1 MKEVPM
7 RSRTDYCTLTGPA
20 PRIFKGRYHRGH
32 MQCIKAAKREEAG
45 IRYEPIAAAKA
56 EAAKASA
63 AAAAKAAAPAQAAKA
78 APAKKQ
84 PRKRT
89 RRPERKKA
97 SRSEEHTSELQ
108 SLRHL

>member
-1 MKEVPM
+1 M
-7 RSRTDYCTLTGPA
+7 RRQIDPCSLTGSA
-20 PRIFKGRYHRGH
+20 PHTYRGRYHRGH
-32 MQCIKAAKREEAG
+32 SKCIKAAKREEAE

-63 AAAAKAAAPAQAAKA
+63 AAAAKAAYPAQAAKA

-97 SRSEEHTSELQ
+97 SQR
-108 SLRHL
+108 

>member
-1 MKEVPM
+1 M
-7 RSRTDYCTLTGPA
+7 RRQIDPCSLTGSA
-20 PRIFKGRYHRGH
+20 PHTYRGRYHRGH
-32 MQCIKAAKREEAG
+32 SKCIKAAKREEAE

-63 AAAAKAAAPAQAAKA
+63 AAAAKAAALAQSRATKA
-78 APAKKQ
+78 APDKKS

-97 SRSEEHTSELQ
+97 SQR
-108 SLRHL
+108 